1 MMTAKNIIVGKR
13 VYDIWS
19 VNPKEFSLEAFKTI
33 GLSPANLAS
42 CLIDIY

>member
-1 MMTAKNIIVGKR
+1 MMTAKNIIVGKK
-13 VYDIWS
+13 VYDRWS

-33 GLSPANLAS
+33 GLSSANLAS

>member
-19 VNPKEFSLEAFKTI
+19 VNPKEFSLKAFKTI
-33 GLSPANLAS
+33 GLSSANLAS
-42 CLIDIY
+42 YLIDIY